1 MLDELAVTFTIFT
14 LGSRRQIQVI
24 QSNHRTNGSDRNK
37 KETHSKKLTLSKAK
51 KLQIYEQRWLLK
63 PMYPSRKFQYEHQ
76 LQSEERTLKEI
87 GDKLDAI
94 ERQLQ
99 ASDDSG
105 VKADISIY

>member
-1 MLDELAVTFTIFT
+1 
-14 LGSRRQIQVI
+14 
-24 QSNHRTNGSDRNK
+24 
-37 KETHSKKLTLSKAK
+37 
-51 KLQIYEQRWLLK
+51 
-63 PMYPSRKFQYEHQ
+63 MYPSRKFQYEHQ